1 MRLWVAIAAAL
12 VLASC
17 GDRPIRLAD
26 APTLYAVSRYPAAEV
41 PPALR
46 SVVAPILYVTDRARN
61 ADGSYGVERS
71 DSMAFGQAD
80 VTLGNFSSWDALV
93 AASQDMRN
101 LREAVEPL
109 GYVEAVRFPSTPLPA
124 SVAGGRAVVDPDA
137 AAEYRAGVAAFQR
150 AFAARLAETPRK
162 EAIVYIHGFNSEL
175 DDALATTASLWHY
188 AGRIGVP
195 ITYSWPAGNRG
206 VTAYL
211 KDREAGEFT
220 IFHLKEFL
228 RALAGVPGLQ
238 SIQIV
243 AHSRGADVTTSAL
256 RELVIAETA
265 AGRDPRAT
273 LKVRTLILAAPDLDY
288 GVVRQR
294 LAAEGTV
301 AAVGQA
307 TIYLNPADGALGI
320 AQTIATGTR
329 VGRLRPEDFSDRD
342 FERLERFGNA
352 FYIDVEG
359 APGRLGHTYFRDN
372 PAVLSDVVLTLR
384 TGAQPGEAARPLEP
398 VRGPYWKLH
407 ANYPGPRIV
416 REVRRNDDR

>member
-1 MRLWVAIAAAL
+1 VFAVLSLVAL
-12 VLASC
+12 VAC
-17 GDRPIRLAD
+17 GDQPIRLAD
-26 APTLYAVSRYPAAEV
+26 APTLYAVGRYPAAEV
-41 PPALR
+41 PVSLR
-46 SVVAPILYVTDRARN
+46 RAAAPILYVTDRARL

-80 VTLGNFSSWDALV
+80 VSLGDFASWEALV

-101 LREAVEPL
+101 LRERVQPL
-109 GYVEAVRFPSTPLPA
+109 GYDEFVRFPATPLPA
-124 SVAGGRAVVDPDA
+124 RLAGARPVPDGA
-137 AAEYRAGVAAFQR
+137 AAAAYAASVAAFQR
-150 AFAARLAETPRK
+150 GVAARLAETPRK
-162 EAIVYIHGFNSEL
+162 EVIVYIHGFNSEL

-206 VTAYL
+206 LTAYL

-220 IFHLKEFL
+220 VFHLKEFL

-238 SIQIV
+238 AIQIV

-256 RELVIAETA
+256 REMVIAENA

-273 LKVRTLILAAPDLDY
+273 LKLRTLILAAPDLDY

-301 AAVGQA
+301 AAAGSV
-307 TIYLNPADGALGI
+307 TIYLNPSDGALGI
-320 AQTIATGTR
+320 AQAITTGTR
-329 VGRLRPEDFSDRD
+329 IGRLRPEDFTDED
-342 FERLERFGNA
+342 FARIERYGNA

-384 TGAQPGEAARPLEP
+384 TGARPGDAARPLEP

-407 ANYPGPRIV
+407 ANYPGPRIL